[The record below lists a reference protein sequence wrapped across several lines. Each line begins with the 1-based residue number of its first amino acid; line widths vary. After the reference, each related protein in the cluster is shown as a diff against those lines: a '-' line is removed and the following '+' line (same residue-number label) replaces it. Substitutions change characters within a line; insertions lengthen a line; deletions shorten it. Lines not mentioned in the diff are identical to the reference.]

1 MSFGWPGNALGS
13 SRKCPGRGKSGWPC
27 SDICPRDLV
36 SDKQNKMDGWMDGWM
51 DGHLQIKLGLCL
63 ADVATQVA
71 ASQFASM
78 LKCFYD
84 LNLDQLPC
92 IQCIV
97 SRAV

>member
-1 MSFGWPGNALGS
+1 
-13 SRKCPGRGKSGWPC
+13 
-27 SDICPRDLV
+27 
-36 SDKQNKMDGWMDGWM
+36 M